1 MDALLRAIREA
12 CPSGLWSQGVHLA
25 RTGAVVIADR
35 RASEVTC
42 RVRAPGHRVAPTV
55 VLYIDDLEWSCDCG
69 GKVDPCAHI
78 AAAAVVARDT
88 SAAASAATA
97 PAGAAP
103 DPSRDAEIAV
113 PPGKPALAPSAL
125 SYELSRLDGTLYLER
140 VFVHPDG
147 RREPLQGF
155 LASAITRGDL
165 AILPT
170 HDDLLVDRMAA
181 SFRQGMVPPSR
192 VRELFAALESAS
204 TVVLDGCPVTTSGRP
219 VPPRALLLDGRDGG
233 VTVRIEAD
241 PTVNEVIAR
250 GAARCGSVLAPLA
263 ETALTGELLEKL
275 PLERAV
281 PRGGLGDVVTK
292 ILPDLERTMPV
303 TVRTRRLPGVARS
316 GKPRIAMQ
324 LSQEGHTLAVLP
336 LLVYGDPPQ
345 ARVDNGALVHLQG
358 SVPARDISTEKRLI
372 ERLRDELNLV
382 PGRRVE
388 LDGETAIRFAQK
400 LTTWRDAEHAETL
413 GEIFRRAPLAPRVT
427 ISGDNLEISFET
439 EGGADGEELP
449 ARRTSADAVIRAWKS
464 GLDFVPLEGGGWAPL
479 PADWLARFGDRVADL
494 LQARAQTED
503 GRVPPAFLP
512 ALSELCDE
520 LEAPRP
526 PGLERLRPL
535 LEGFQGIPEAR
546 LAPGLAA
553 ILRPYQRRGVDW
565 LSFLRSAGLGGVL
578 ADDMGL
584 GKTIQALAAMTGR
597 TLVVCPTSVLWN
609 WEAEAK
615 KFRPELAVSIY
626 HGPARAL
633 DPRADMTLTTYAVL
647 RLDIDAIA
655 AEAWDAI
662 VLDEAQNIKNP
673 DSQVAR
679 AAFALK
685 GGFRL
690 TLSGTP
696 VENRLLELWSQMH
709 FVNRGLLGGRADFL
723 ARYAAP
729 IEGGD
734 DAVAAK
740 LRERIRPFVLRRRK
754 LEVAPELPPR
764 MERTTLVELDDRERD
779 VYDAVRAASL
789 AEVQNLLNRAGGSAD
804 GLAGSGVLAVLEAL
818 LRLRQASCH
827 SALVP
832 GQEASTSSKVEA
844 LVEALSD
851 AAAGGHK
858 ALVFSQWTSLLDK
871 VEPHLVEAGIT
882 FNRLDGSTRDRAAV
896 VSEFQAENGP
906 PVMLLSLKAGGTG
919 LNLTA
924 ADHVF
929 LLDPWWNPAVE
940 DQAADRAHR
949 IGQDKPVLITRLV
962 AKNTV
967 EERILALAQRK
978 RDVAA
983 AVLGE
988 ASGAAAIT
996 RDELLSLLS

>member
-1 MDALLRAIREA
+1 MEALLRAIREA
-12 CPSGLWSQGVHLA
+12 CPPGLWSQGVSLA
-25 RTGAVVIADR
+25 RTGSVVVAQQR
-35 RASEVTC
+35 PSEVTC

-55 VLYIDDLEWSCDCG
+55 VLYLEDLEWTCDCG
-69 GKVDPCAHI
+69 GKVDPCAHV
-78 AAAAVVARDT
+78 AAAAFAVRDAAT
-88 SAAASAATA
+88 AAASAATSAQSAAGSPGGPGEREIVAA
-97 PAGAAP
+97 PANPAP
-103 DPSRDAEIAV
+103 VPAV
-113 PPGKPALAPSAL
+113 L
-125 SYELSRLDGTLYLER
+125 SYELSRLDRILYLER
-140 VFVHPDG
+140 AFLHPDG
-147 RREPLQGF
+147 RHEPIQGF
-155 LASAITRGDL
+155 LATAITRGDL
-165 AILPT
+165 PILPT
-170 HDDLLVDRMAA
+170 HDDLLIDRMVA

-192 VRELFAALESAS
+192 VRELFTALESAPS
-204 TVVLDGCPVTTSGRP
+204 VVLDGCPVTTSGRP
-219 VPPRALLLDGRDGG
+219 VPPRAVLLDGRDGG

-241 PTVNEVIAR
+241 PTLDEVVAR
-250 GAARCGSVLAPLA
+250 GVARCGAVLAPLA

-275 PLERAV
+275 PLERSV
-281 PRGGLGDVVTK
+281 PRAGLGEIVSK
-292 ILPDLERTMPV
+292 ILPDLEKSMPV
-303 TVRTRRLPGVARS
+303 TIRTRRLPGMARS
-316 GKPRIAMQ
+316 GKPRVSMQ
-324 LSQEGHTLAVLP
+324 LSQGGGHTLAVLP
-336 LLVYGDPPQ
+336 ILVYGDPPQ
-345 ARVDNGALVHLQG
+345 ARIDNGKLVHLRG
-358 SVPARDISTEKRLI
+358 AIPVRDAVAEKRLI

-382 PGRRVE
+382 PNRRVE
-388 LDGETAIRFAQK
+388 LDGDAAVRFAQK
-400 LTTWRDAEHAETL
+400 LTTWRDGEQTETL
-413 GEIFRRAPLAPRVT
+413 GEIFNRTPLVPRVA
-427 ISGDNLEISFET
+427 IEGDLVDITFDTEPG
-439 EGGADGEELP
+439 EGGDDGEGIP
-449 ARRTSADAVIRAWKS
+449 ARRASADAVIRAWKA
-464 GLDFVPLEGGGWAPL
+464 GLDFVPLDGGGWAPL

-494 LQARAQTED
+494 LQAREQTED

-535 LEGFQGIPEAR
+535 LEGFQGIPEAELPPH
-546 LAPGLAA
+546 LAD
-553 ILRPYQRRGVDW
+553 ILRPYQKRGVDW
-565 LSFLRSAGLGGVL
+565 LTFLRSAGLGGVL

-584 GKTIQALAAMTGR
+584 GKTIQALAAITGR

-615 KFRPELAVSIY
+615 KFRPELTVTAY
-626 HGPARAL
+626 HGPGRAL
-633 DPRADMTLTTYAVL
+633 DRAADVTLTTYAVM
-647 RLDIDAIA
+647 RLDIDVLA

-662 VLDEAQNIKNP
+662 VLDEAQTIKNP

-679 AAFALK
+679 AAYTLK
-685 GGFRL
+685 ADFRL

-723 ARYAAP
+723 ERYAAP
-729 IEGGD
+729 IEAGD
-734 DAVAAK
+734 AAAAAK
-740 LRERIRPFVLRRRK
+740 LRDRIRPFVLRRRK

-764 MERTTLVELDDRERD
+764 MERITLVELDERERD

-789 AEVQNLLNRAGGSAD
+789 SDVQHLLNEGGS
-804 GLAGSGVLAVLEAL
+804 VLAVLEAL
-818 LRLRQASCH
+818 LRLRQAACH

-858 ALVFSQWTSLLDK
+858 SLVFSQWTSLLDR
-871 VEPHLVEAGIT
+871 VEPHLREAGIA
-882 FNRLDGSTRDRAAV
+882 FNRLDGSTRDRAGV
-896 VSEFQAENGP
+896 VAEFQAESGP

-962 AKNTV
+962 AKDTV

-978 RDVAA
+978 RAVAA

-988 ASGAAAIT
+988 AGGAAAIT
-996 RDELLSLLS
+996 RDELISLIT

>member
-1 MDALLRAIREA
+1 MEALLRAIREA
-12 CPSGLWSQGVHLA
+12 CPPGLWSQGVSLA
-25 RTGAVVIADR
+25 RTGSVVVAQQR
-35 RASEVTC
+35 PSEVTC

-55 VLYIDDLEWSCDCG
+55 VLYLEDLEWTCDCG
-69 GKVDPCAHI
+69 GKVDPCAHV
-78 AAAAVVARDT
+78 AAAAFAVRDAAT
-88 SAAASAATA
+88 AAASAATSAQSAADSPGGPGEREIVAA
-97 PAGAAP
+97 PANPAP
-103 DPSRDAEIAV
+103 APAV
-113 PPGKPALAPSAL
+113 L
-125 SYELSRLDGTLYLER
+125 SYELSRLDRILYLER
-140 VFVHPDG
+140 AFLHPDG
-147 RREPLQGF
+147 RREPIQGF
-155 LASAITRGDL
+155 LATAITRGDL
-165 AILPT
+165 PILPT
-170 HDDLLVDRMAA
+170 HDDLLIDRMVA

-192 VRELFAALESAS
+192 VRELFTALESAPS
-204 TVVLDGCPVTTSGRP
+204 VVLDGCPVTTSGRP
-219 VPPRALLLDGRDGG
+219 VPPRALLIDGRDGG

-241 PTVNEVIAR
+241 PTLDEVVAR
-250 GAARCGSVLAPLA
+250 GVARCGAVLAPLA

-275 PLERAV
+275 PLERSV
-281 PRGGLGDVVTK
+281 PRAGLGEIVSK
-292 ILPDLERTMPV
+292 ILPDLEKSMPV
-303 TVRTRRLPGVARS
+303 TIRTRRLPGMARS
-316 GKPRIAMQ
+316 GKPRVSMQ
-324 LSQEGHTLAVLP
+324 LSQGGGHTLAVLP
-336 LLVYGDPPQ
+336 ILVYGDPPQ
-345 ARVDNGALVHLQG
+345 ARIDNGKLVHLRG
-358 SVPARDISTEKRLI
+358 AIPVRDAVAEKRLI

-382 PGRRVE
+382 PNRRVE
-388 LDGETAIRFAQK
+388 LDGEAAVRFAQK
-400 LTTWRDAEHAETL
+400 LTTWRDGEQTETL
-413 GEIFRRAPLAPRVT
+413 GEIFNRTPLVPRVA
-427 ISGDNLEISFET
+427 IEGDLVDITFDTEPG
-439 EGGADGEELP
+439 EGGDDGEGIP
-449 ARRTSADAVIRAWKS
+449 ARRASADAVIRAWKA
-464 GLDFVPLEGGGWAPL
+464 GLDFVPLDGGGWAPL

-494 LQARAQTED
+494 LQAREQTED

-535 LEGFQGIPEAR
+535 LEGFQGIPEAALPPH
-546 LAPGLAA
+546 LAD
-553 ILRPYQRRGVDW
+553 ILRPYQKRGVDW
-565 LSFLRSAGLGGVL
+565 LTFLRSAGLGGVL

-584 GKTIQALAAMTGR
+584 GKTIQALAAITGR

-615 KFRPELAVSIY
+615 KFRPELTVTAY
-626 HGPARAL
+626 HGPGRAL
-633 DPRADMTLTTYAVL
+633 DRAADVTLTTYAVM
-647 RLDIDAIA
+647 RLDIDVLA

-662 VLDEAQNIKNP
+662 VLDEAQTIKNP

-679 AAFALK
+679 AAYTLK
-685 GGFRL
+685 ADFRL

-723 ARYAAP
+723 ERYAAP
-729 IEGGD
+729 IEAGD
-734 DAVAAK
+734 AAAAAK
-740 LRERIRPFVLRRRK
+740 LRDRIRPFVLRRRK

-764 MERTTLVELDDRERD
+764 MERITLVELDERERD

-789 AEVQNLLNRAGGSAD
+789 SDVQHLLNEGGS
-804 GLAGSGVLAVLEAL
+804 VLAVLEAL
-818 LRLRQASCH
+818 LRLRQAACH

-858 ALVFSQWTSLLDK
+858 SLVFSQWTSLLDR
-871 VEPHLVEAGIT
+871 VEPHLREAGIA
-882 FNRLDGSTRDRAAV
+882 FNRLDGSTRDRAGV
-896 VSEFQAENGP
+896 VAEFQAESGP

-962 AKNTV
+962 AKDTV

-978 RDVAA
+978 RAVAA

-988 ASGAAAIT
+988 AGGAAAIT
-996 RDELLSLLS
+996 REELISLIT

>member
-1 MDALLRAIREA
+1 MEALLRAIREA
-12 CPSGLWSQGVHLA
+12 CPPGLWSQGVSLA
-25 RTGAVVIADR
+25 RTGSVVVAQQR
-35 RASEVTC
+35 PSEVTC

-55 VLYIDDLEWSCDCG
+55 VLYLDDLEWTCDCG
-69 GKVDPCAHI
+69 GKVDPCAHV
-78 AAAAVVARDT
+78 AAAAFAVRD
-88 SAAASAATA
+88 AATA
-97 PAGAAP
+97 AATAATSAQSAAGSPGDPGEREIVVTPANPAP
-103 DPSRDAEIAV
+103 APAV
-113 PPGKPALAPSAL
+113 L
-125 SYELSRLDGTLYLER
+125 SYELSRLDRILYLER
-140 VFVHPDG
+140 AFLHPDG
-147 RREPLQGF
+147 RREPIQGF
-155 LASAITRGDL
+155 LSAAITRGDL
-165 AILPT
+165 PILPT
-170 HDDLLVDRMAA
+170 HDDLLIDRMVA

-192 VRELFAALESAS
+192 VRELFTALESAPS
-204 TVVLDGCPVTTSGRP
+204 VVLDGCPVTTSGRP

-241 PTVNEVIAR
+241 PTLDEVVAR
-250 GAARCGSVLAPLA
+250 GVARCGAVLAPLA

-275 PLERAV
+275 PLERSV
-281 PRGGLGDVVTK
+281 PRAGLGEIVSK
-292 ILPDLERTMPV
+292 ILPDLEKTMPV
-303 TVRTRRLPGVARS
+303 TIRTRRLPGMARS
-316 GKPRIAMQ
+316 GKPRVSMQ
-324 LSQEGHTLAVLP
+324 LSQGGGHTLAVLP
-336 LLVYGDPPQ
+336 ILVYGDPPQ
-345 ARVDNGALVHLQG
+345 ARIDNGKLVHLRG
-358 SVPARDISTEKRLI
+358 SIPVRDAVAEKRLI

-382 PGRRVE
+382 PNRRVE
-388 LDGETAIRFAQK
+388 LDGDAAVRFAQK
-400 LTTWRDAEHAETL
+400 LTTWRDGEQTETL
-413 GEIFRRAPLAPRVT
+413 GEIFNRTPLVPRVA
-427 ISGDNLEISFET
+427 IAGDIVDITFDTEPGG
-439 EGGADGEELP
+439 EGGEDGEGVP
-449 ARRTSADAVIRAWKS
+449 ARRASADAVIRAWKA
-464 GLDFVPLEGGGWAPL
+464 GLDFVPLDGGGWAPL

-494 LQARAQTED
+494 LQAREQTED

-535 LEGFQGIPEAR
+535 LEGFQGIPEAELPPH
-546 LAPGLAA
+546 LADV
-553 ILRPYQRRGVDW
+553 LRPYQRRGVDW
-565 LSFLRSAGLGGVL
+565 LTFLRSAGLGGVL

-584 GKTIQALAAMTGR
+584 GKTIQALAAITGR

-609 WEAEAK
+609 WAAEAK
-615 KFRPELAVSIY
+615 KFRPELTVTAY
-626 HGPARAL
+626 HGPGRAL
-633 DPRADMTLTTYAVL
+633 DRAADVTLTTYAVM
-647 RLDIDAIA
+647 RLDIDVLA

-662 VLDEAQNIKNP
+662 VLDEAQTIKNP

-679 AAFALK
+679 AAYTLK
-685 GGFRL
+685 ADFRL

-723 ARYAAP
+723 ERYAAP
-729 IEGGD
+729 IEAGD
-734 DAVAAK
+734 AAAAAK
-740 LRERIRPFVLRRRK
+740 LRDRIRPFVLRRRK

-764 MERTTLVELDDRERD
+764 MERITLVELDDRERE

-789 AEVQNLLNRAGGSAD
+789 SEVQSLLNEGGS
-804 GLAGSGVLAVLEAL
+804 VLAVLEAL
-818 LRLRQASCH
+818 LRLRQAACH

-858 ALVFSQWTSLLDK
+858 SLVFSQWTSLLDR
-871 VEPHLVEAGIT
+871 VEPHLREAGIA
-882 FNRLDGSTRDRAAV
+882 FNRLDGSTRDRAGV
-896 VSEFQAENGP
+896 VAEFQAESGP

-962 AKNTV
+962 AKDTV

-978 RDVAA
+978 RAVAA

-988 ASGAAAIT
+988 AAGAAAIT
-996 RDELLSLLS
+996 RDELISLIT